1 MDSRR
6 MTLSRLF
13 STLLWFGAFLCSLY
27 FVNEWQLGLFTA
39 AVFLL
44 AGWAWAM
51 LSDAARSDWRI
62 PKSFVLAFAAA
73 FWLWSFLSIFWS
85 EQPLVSLT
93 AFCFFSA
100 LPLTFFVFV
109 LHPDEK
115 QMRQIALAMAA
126 VFAGLGIWA
135 VIQYVMNYNPFGG
148 QAHHPLADPNAL
160 GGFFNIALIPAI
172 AGLLLVRTQTQII
185 GLLVFVAVIAA
196 GLVATGSR
204 GAMFSL
210 VIALAVLLIFSGGI
224 TKAAGIRLGMVALI
238 IAAVV
243 TLAQATSSV
252 DWNTPATRIADT
264 VMLTQADVTNNRLN
278 IWDGAMAMVKA
289 HWLIGTGFGTFF
301 LYYPEFRSPQEFIGV
316 SHAHSDPLQYWAELG
331 ILGPVLF
338 YAFLIAAVARTGKAL
353 ARLPKGDAQRVYI
366 LAPFCA
372 LGAVVIQTHV
382 SFNFYN
388 LCILFGSGF
397 LLAVWFQATRRVLA
411 DTTLTAG
418 FPPTTG
424 MNARRFLIALPFI
437 PVLYLF
443 GGYMASEY
451 FVNRARDALL
461 VRGNLADFASNL
473 MLAHGADQ
481 GLNYRT
487 WLLAA
492 NIPLGILQETANGL
506 SDEKKKE
513 FYEQAMGQL
522 FKVRALNPRSSA
534 ALFYLGKLQTLV
546 PPELLAAD
554 APEPEEMY
562 KEALRIDPLHLGARM
577 ALADLYAKE
586 GREDESFE
594 TLKAGFNYSYA
605 MPIALDYYTRMMV
618 EYLSRG
624 DKDMYKEAQAKIA
637 AYHYRMKATAQMQDR
652 GKTSALPVGQQE
664 GL

>member
-1 MDSRR
+1 M
-6 MTLSRLF
+6 MTLSRPV
-13 STLLWFGAFLCSLY
+13 STLLWLCALLCSLY
-27 FVNEWQLGLFTA
+27 IVNEWQLGFFVD

-44 AGWAWAM
+44 MAWAWVS
-51 LSDAARSDWRI
+51 LSDAARRAWTI
-62 PKSFVLAFAAA
+62 PKSMVLVFAAA
-73 FWLWSFLSIFWS
+73 FWAWTFLSLFWS

-100 LPLTFFVFV
+100 MPLTFLVFV
-109 LHPDEK
+109 LNPDEK
-115 QMRQIALAMAA
+115 QFRQIAIALSV
-126 VFAGLGIWA
+126 VFSALGVWA
-135 VIQYVMNYNPFGG
+135 VIQYCTDYNPFGG

-172 AGLLLVRTQTQII
+172 AGLLLARTRMQAVM
-185 GLLVFVAVIAA
+185 LLGFITVIAA
-196 GLVATGSR
+196 GLIATGSR

-210 VIALAVLLIFSGGI
+210 VIALVVLFVASAPLVKRAGAKLGL
-224 TKAAGIRLGMVALI
+224 AALAIVGVFA
-238 IAAVV
+238 
-243 TLAQATSSV
+243 LAQFTSSY
-252 DWNTPATRIADT
+252 DWNTPMTRITDT
-264 VMLTQADVTNNRLN
+264 ILMTQADVTNNRLN
-278 IWDGAMAMVKA
+278 IWDGAVAMVKE
-289 HWLIGTGFGTFF
+289 HWLLGTGFGTFF

-338 YAFLIAAVARTGKAL
+338 YAFMIAAIARTWKSL
-353 ARLPKGDAQRVYI
+353 VRLPSDDVRRIHI

-372 LGAVVIQTHV
+372 LGAIVIQTHV

-397 LLAVWFQATRRVLA
+397 LLAVWFEATRRVLA
-411 DTTLTAG
+411 DETLTAD
-418 FPPTTG
+418 FPATVG
-424 MNARRFLIALPFI
+424 MGARRFLIALPFI
-437 PVLYLF
+437 PILYLF
-443 GGYMASEY
+443 GTYMASEY

-461 VRGNLADFASNL
+461 VRGDLSAFANNLV
-473 MLAHGADQ
+473 LANGANQ
-481 GLNYRT
+481 GMNYRT

-492 NIPLGILQETANGL
+492 NIPMGILQETANGL

-554 APEPEEMY
+554 APKPEDMY

-577 ALADLYAKE
+577 ALADLYKKE
-586 GREDESFE
+586 GRDEDSFE
-594 TLKAGFNYSYA
+594 TLQGGFNYSYA
-605 MPIALDYYTRMMV
+605 MPIALNYYTRMMV
-618 EYLSRG
+618 EYLARG
-624 DKDMYKEAQAKIA
+624 DKDGYQGAQQKIA
-637 AYHYRMKATAQMQDR
+637 LYHYRMKMTAQMKGGGEGASPAIGR
-652 GKTSALPVGQQE
+652 EE